1 MTALLD
7 VLASNRAASSNERA
21 TVTVLIG
28 DNGLF
33 LSKFGAFGDPIL
45 KTTEEEHGHLDV
57 YHEAITP
64 IQAGSPSK
72 KGASHTLRRRRRQR
86 RRPAKCNQ
94 YCLPGYDGGK
104 IHDGLSNIIAV
115 GALDGD
121 LGLAEISNSGP
132 QWVDI
137 GAPGCA
143 IPVLSYD
150 NNKKLWNIQKLHG
163 TSLAAP
169 IVSFAAALIKS
180 ESGNWSPALIKGRLL
195 ASADLS
201 PALVS
206 KIADG
211 RILNISKALSLW
223 HDVLEVRET
232 VIRGKVELKQNGKLK
247 SEKDTVD
254 FTCRGLPVSVPPRNI
269 LKLVPN
275 FTNLEN
281 KRVLKMYY
289 RPKDGTAEFENVECD
304 MSAGILFTLTDPDS
318 NQTRDFNFD
327 QVKDYVRRAF

>member
-1 MTALLD
+1 M
-7 VLASNRAASSNERA
+7 
-21 TVTVLIG
+21 
-28 DNGLF
+28 
-33 LSKFGAFGDPIL
+33 
-45 KTTEEEHGHLDV
+45 
-57 YHEAITP
+57 
-64 IQAGSPSK
+64 
-72 KGASHTLRRRRRQR
+72 
-86 RRPAKCNQ
+86 
-94 YCLPGYDGGK
+94 
-104 IHDGLSNIIAV
+104 
-115 GALDGD
+115 
-121 LGLAEISNSGP
+121 
-132 QWVDI
+132 
-137 GAPGCA
+137 
-143 IPVLSYD
+143 
-150 NNKKLWNIQKLHG
+150 
-163 TSLAAP
+163 
-169 IVSFAAALIKS
+169 
-180 ESGNWSPALIKGRLL
+180 IKGRLL

-318 NQTRDFNFD
+318 DQTRDFNFD